1 MKGMSLP
8 TREENVVAQN
18 NLRDCTKDC
27 LENKQGSSFQCRSVL
42 KNIQN
47 NGCVLT
53 DKRSDDTGVQTETN
67 SLYQYFNRP
76 TWYLGMNY
84 YVLSIINVIDII

>member
-42 KNIQN
+42 KNIQSN
-47 NGCVLT
+47 RCVLT
-53 DKRSDDTGVQTETN
+53 DKRSDDVGVRMEHSN
-67 SLYQYFNRP
+67 YNQYFNRP
-76 TWYLGMNY
+76 TWYLGMSY
-84 YVLSIINVIDII
+84 IVLSLINVIDMI